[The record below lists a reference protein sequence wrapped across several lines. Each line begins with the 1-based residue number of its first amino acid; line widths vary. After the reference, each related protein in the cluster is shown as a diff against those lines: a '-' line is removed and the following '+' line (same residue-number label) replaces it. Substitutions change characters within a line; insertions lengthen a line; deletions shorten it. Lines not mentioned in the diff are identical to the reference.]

1 MTIRKFPRI
10 PVFTLWV
17 LAAVMAGMGAA
28 AAQSETRQDSPQS
41 SAQNTKQNLMAASA
55 AADASAAVE
64 QDQSARPALQERHP
78 RYRIMRQDV
87 LSLSFPL
94 SPEFNRQVTVQP
106 DGYIN
111 LQSAGSLYVQGM
123 TVPEVVAA
131 LKQAYAK
138 VLHEPIIDVDL
149 VDFQKPF
156 FIAGGQV
163 GKPGQYEL
171 RHDTTVAQ
179 AVAISGGL
187 LSSAKTQV
195 FLFHRVSNDM
205 VEVKRLDLKDIYHG
219 KSANEDAE
227 LRPGDM
233 IYVPEKFISS
243 FRKYVPYSIG
253 SYIDPRTILGR

>member
-1 MTIRKFPRI
+1 MKITNFMKSQM
-10 PVFTLWV
+10 FTLWM
-17 LAAVMAGMGAA
+17 LAAVLTALGVA
-28 AAQSETRQDSPQS
+28 AAQNEPAGS
-41 SAQNTKQNLMAASA
+41 SITAWAEAT
-55 AADASAAVE
+55 SAAVGQE
-64 QDQSARPALQERHP
+64 PTERPALQERHP
-78 RYRIMRQDV
+78 RYRVMREDV

-94 SPEFNRQVTVQP
+94 SPEFNRHVTVQP

-131 LKQAYAK
+131 LKQAYAN
-138 VLHEPIIDVDL
+138 VLHQPIIDVDL

-171 RHDTTVAQ
+171 RHDTTVSQ

-187 LSSAKTQV
+187 LAGAKTQV
-195 FLFHRVSNDM
+195 FLFHRVSNET
-205 VEVKRLDLKDIYHG
+205 VEVKKLDLKDIYHG

-227 LRPGDM
+227 LRPGDT

-253 SYIDPRTILGR
+253 SYIDPRSILGR